1 MSIYFPADTGPI
13 TEHALAVETSFVA
26 PGNATAEP
34 TLPGATK
41 LDVRPVLSAVDVRR
55 PDAVA
60 VVTLGDSITDGQH
73 STVDAD
79 GLSRTG
85 ASSRSRRHSVLS
97 DYKLFIDRT
106 AARNR
111 LATIPFPCG
120 LAENQRSEEF
130 S

>member
-79 GLSRTG
+79 ARYPDALGDDQIVYHGL
-85 ASSRSRRHSVLS
+85 
-97 DYKLFIDRT
+97 
-106 AARNR
+106 
-111 LATIPFPCG
+111 LAT
-120 LAENQRSEEF
+120 
-130 S
+130 